1 MKKLFSSQTVV
12 RLVFITLL
20 ASVVYI
26 AIGLISAPSGAVS
39 PDQDIRVKSDYALM
53 LLQCGLG
60 LAVMLLPGILQRKL
74 KITIPSGMMVAFA
87 VFLFCGIYLG
97 EVHYFY
103 FRIPH
108 WDTMLH
114 TFSGFALGAVGLSLI
129 SILNKS
135 ESVPVS
141 LSPAFISIF
150 AFCFAVAIGVVW
162 EIYEFTVD
170 SIAGL
175 NMQKYLL
182 ESGEALVGAAALADT
197 MKDLIVDALGALAI
211 SIAGY
216 VQMKRKDG
224 WLENMQIRIARP
236 EREPVPVYSID
247 PHPLCPSPAMAVAG
261 KGASTEG
268 IGLVSRTINYFQRSL
283 STRATVPQSSFQF
296 GCPNYTGRKRLSR

>member
-1 MKKLFSSQTVV
+1 MKKLLNSQTVV
-12 RLVFITLL
+12 MLVFLTLL
-20 ASVVYI
+20 ASVIYV
-26 AIGLISAPSGAVS
+26 AVKLILALSGVAL
-39 PDQDIRVKSDYALM
+39 PGQEIRVKSDYALM
-53 LLQCGLG
+53 LLQCSLG

-74 KITIPSGMMVAFA
+74 KLTIPSGMMVAFA
-87 VFLFCGIYLG
+87 VFLFCGVYLG

-103 FRIPH
+103 FRVPH

-114 TFSGFALGAVGLSLI
+114 TFSGFALGAVGLALI

-211 SIAGY
+211 SIVGY
-216 VQMKRKDG
+216 VQMKHKDG
-224 WLENMQIRIARP
+224 WLEKMQIRIDRPARA
-236 EREPVPVYSID
+236 PVPVYSLD
-247 PHPLCPSPAMAVAG
+247 PHPLHPQPTMAVTG
-261 KGASTEG
+261 KGVSNES
-268 IGLVSRTINYFQRSL
+268 IGLVS
-283 STRATVPQSSFQF
+283 
-296 GCPNYTGRKRLSR
+296 